1 MRNNSRRYKRRLA
14 SQEWQKVVRF
24 NNRDYLLKSVYDTND
39 DNLDDLELNQ
49 MSDLE
54 QPVQKIMTGTVLDEL
69 PWQQRFT
76 KPVRID
82 EDFFDDF
89 AEEIVQA

>member
-24 NNRDYLLKSVYDTND
+24 NNRDYLLRSVYDTDD

-54 QPVQKIMTGTVLDEL
+54 RPV
-69 PWQQRFT
+69 
-76 KPVRID
+76 
-82 EDFFDDF
+82 
-89 AEEIVQA
+89 

>member
-1 MRNNSRRYKRRLA
+1 
-14 SQEWQKVVRF
+14 
-24 NNRDYLLKSVYDTND
+24 
-39 DNLDDLELNQ
+39 
-49 MSDLE
+49 
-54 QPVQKIMTGTVLDEL
+54 MTGTVLDEL